1 MKSIFKVLLMV
12 IAVITAVAASF
23 VAGGMLQVGSVHA
36 QQVGEQNLLKLYF
49 IGKGVS
55 PQGNNVLQ
63 TGEVNSITSAV
74 ATSTLTRIVVAPA
87 SGQTYIRRVLV
98 EKSTGSTGT
107 FTLQYGTGANCGTGT
122 TVLFGPV
129 TNPQVVPHYIGILVP
144 AGQDLCAQTDAATTS
159 IRVLYN

>member
-1 MKSIFKVLLMV
+1 MRKLRFVNVLC
-12 IAVITAVAASF
+12 
-23 VAGGMLQVGSVHA
+23 GMLMMLIILLIAGW
-36 QQVGEQNLLKLYF
+36 QQVGEQNLLKLFF

-55 PQGNNVLQ
+55 GQGNNVLQ
-63 TGEVNSITSAV
+63 TGEVNNITAAV
-74 ATSTLTRIVVAPA
+74 ATATLTKIVSAPA
-87 SGQTYIRRVLV
+87 SGATYIRRVLV

-107 FTLQYGTGANCGTGT
+107 FTIQYGTGTNCGTGT

-144 AGQDLCAQTDAATTS
+144 AGQDLCAQTDASTTS